1 MLEQEYHIL
10 AAVEQR
16 HWWYRTLHREVLGRL
31 SREAQRLGR
40 PLRVFDAGCGTG
52 GLLLRLRQQPFLSVG
67 EGCELNPLALAYA
80 RSSGLQVEPLSVNQ
94 LETWPHHYDVVLSMD
109 VLYHREV
116 DPHAALSGM
125 AHLLDPGGLLLLNVA
140 AMPCLRRDHDVRV
153 MGARRFLP
161 ADLRQRIERCGLA
174 VESLRYW
181 NSWLTPLLWLQ
192 LQLEAGWPGG
202 SSAATKGRPETS
214 DVQLPPRW
222 LNQMLRA
229 LLWLEFKCSQVLPLP
244 FGSSLFVQA
253 RRLDQAVEC

>member
-1 MLEQEYHIL
+1 MLEQEYHTL
-10 AAVEQR
+10 AEVEQR
-16 HWWYRTLHREVLGRL
+16 HWWYRTLHRQVLRRL

-67 EGCELNPLALAYA
+67 EGCELNPVALAYA
-80 RSSGLQVEPLSVNQ
+80 RARGLQVELLSVNQ
-94 LETWPHHYDVVLSMD
+94 LESWPHHYDVVLSMD

-116 DPHAALSGM
+116 DPQASLSGM
-125 AHLLDPGGLLLLNVA
+125 AQLLDPGGLLLLNVA
-140 AMPCLRRDHDVRV
+140 AMPCLRRDHDARV

-161 ADLRQRIERCGLA
+161 AQLSQGIERSGLV
-174 VESLRYW
+174 VERLRYW

-192 LQLEAGWPGG
+192 VRLEAGWRGG
-202 SSAATKGRPETS
+202 VNPAAGEVPKPS

-222 LNQMLRA
+222 LNRMLEA
-229 LLWLEFKCSQVLPLP
+229 LLRVELLCSGLLPLP

-253 RRLDQAVEC
+253 RRADHAQEG